1 MNRVHAIVAGTVR
14 IAEPVFKGRKRARA
28 WIETVQAM
36 RGRCQPQHTARF
48 FCDRAILGQ
57 ALWLGAIP
65 PELLGRRIEAVQA
78 KIRCDPQ
85 RSAPIDPQSFD
96 IVVAQRPRIGCH
108 VSIDP
113 VPAGTRIEAHQTVA
127 ASPEPQIATAVLR
140 NCAHTP
146 PEDRFVITGD
156 LIRPPVNPVQPTVR
170 PDPQSVT
177 IFHIRRSHGALV
189 KAVRVSPLVAVRPET
204 RTLGLEAI
212 NIPGLGRRPK
222 AVFTISVQPNDKVPA
237 QSVGIVRIALI
248 PDRLLAVPCQLHQAQ
263 FVGAE
268 PECPVLIL
276 LNGHNSG
283 RRIRRQS
290 RALERIHRDF
300 AARRI
305 NTGQITAGPQTH
317 PNHSSAV
324 LKRLCRET
332 RAAELPSRTC
342 LKPDVPRDLAGAPIE
357 SKEARTTGDP
367 KTCRL
372 ARATWR

>member
-1 MNRVHAIVAGTVR
+1 M
-14 IAEPVFKGRKRARA
+14 
-28 WIETVQAM
+28 
-36 RGRCQPQHTARF
+36 
-48 FCDRAILGQ
+48 
-57 ALWLGAIP
+57 
-65 PELLGRRIEAVQA
+65 
-78 KIRCDPQ
+78 
-85 RSAPIDPQSFD
+85 
-96 IVVAQRPRIGCH
+96 
-108 VSIDP
+108 
-113 VPAGTRIEAHQTVA
+113 
-127 ASPEPQIATAVLR
+127 
-140 NCAHTP
+140 
-146 PEDRFVITGD
+146 
-156 LIRPPVNPVQPTVR
+156 
-170 PDPQSVT
+170 
-177 IFHIRRSHGALV
+177 
-189 KAVRVSPLVAVRPET
+189 RVSPLVAVRPET

-222 AVFTISVQPNDKVPA
+222 AVFTISEQPNDKVPA

-367 KTCRL
+367 KRAVSRGQRRDDTLFANRGIVPRPVTSRFRRDRIQSCYAVVCCEPHEPILILADMMGDRHGSACLIGRSVLLEAPRRGIVQAERVVSTDPYPSRAVFHQGLGNDETDALRILAIRNPHETVAVVAPQSICRTEPEKPVVVL
-372 ARATWR
+372 NHPFHQETRGWPG